1 MDSMKDK
8 NTIIKSNFLTDALF
22 TIIGSVIMALGISTF
37 LAPNKIATGGTAGLG
52 IITNAVSNLPIGT
65 SIILINIPLLIIGFR
80 FLGKKFALKT
90 ILCLITLALFTDYFK
105 NFLQI
110 PPFTNELLLATLYG
124 GIAIGI
130 GLGFIFKGG
139 ASAGG
144 ATIIAQIIS
153 NKKGI
158 KSSTIILI
166 LDAFVILLTAFTFK
180 SIELALWSLISIF
193 ITSKLIDFMLT
204 GTSNQKIIHISST
217 KNLSDLSLLIKDQIG
232 IQGTIVKGNELGES
246 EYKDIIFILI
256 EKPKIPALKNLV
268 KHYDNHAKMIVMEAN
283 KVL

>member
-1 MDSMKDK
+1 MDSMKEK
-8 NTIIKSNFLTDALF
+8 NTIIKSNFLIDTVF
-22 TIIGSVIMALGISTF
+22 IIIGSAIMALGISTF
-37 LAPNKIATGGTAGLG
+37 LAPNKIATGGTAGLA
-52 IITNAVSNLPIGT
+52 IITNAVSKLPIGT
-65 SIILINIPLLIIGFR
+65 SIILINIPLLVIGFR

-110 PPFTNELLLATLYG
+110 PAFTNELLLATLYG
-124 GIAIGI
+124 GIVIGI

-166 LDAFVILLTAFTFK
+166 LDAFVILSTAFTFK

-193 ITSKLIDFMLT
+193 TTSKLIDFMLT

-256 EKPKIPALKNLV
+256 EKPKIPELKNLV
-268 KHYDNHAKMIVMEAN
+268 KQYDNHVKMIVMEA
-283 KVL
+283 KEVL

>member
-1 MDSMKDK
+1 MKDK
-8 NTIIKSNFLTDALF
+8 NSIIKSNFLIDTAFIL
-22 TIIGSVIMALGISTF
+22 IGSAIMALGIATF
-37 LAPNKIATGGTAGLG
+37 LAPNKIATGGTAGLA
-52 IITNAVSNLPIGT
+52 IITNAITNLPIGT
-65 SIILINIPLLIIGFR
+65 SMILINIPLLVIGFR
-80 FLGKKFALKT
+80 FLGKNFALKT
-90 ILCLITLALFTDYFK
+90 ILCLIALALFTDYFK
-105 NFLQI
+105 NLLQI
-110 PPFTNELLLATLYG
+110 PAFTNELLLATLYG

-130 GLGFIFKGG
+130 GLGLIFKGG

-153 NKKGI
+153 NKKEI

-166 LDAFVILLTAFTFK
+166 LDAFVILLTAITFK

-193 ITSKLIDFMLT
+193 TTSKLIDFMLT

-217 KNLSDLSLLIKDQIG
+217 KNLSELSLLIKNQLG

-256 EKPKIPALKNLV
+256 EKPKVPALKNLV
-268 KHYDNHAKMIVMEAN
+268 KHYDNQAKMIVMEAN
-283 KVL
+283 EVL

>member
-153 NKKGI
+153 NKKGF

-166 LDAFVILLTAFTFK
+166 LDAFVILSTAFTFK

-193 ITSKLIDFMLT
+193 TTSKLIDFMLT

>member
-8 NTIIKSNFLTDALF
+8 NTIIKSNFLIDTVF
-22 TIIGSVIMALGISTF
+22 IIIGSAIMALGISTF
-37 LAPNKIATGGTAGLG
+37 LAPNKIATGGTAGLA
-52 IITNAVSNLPIGT
+52 IITNAISKLPIGT

-90 ILCLITLALFTDYFK
+90 ILCLIILALFTDYFK
-105 NFLQI
+105 NFIQI
-110 PPFTNELLLATLYG
+110 PAFTNELLLATLYG
-124 GIAIGI
+124 GIVIGI

-166 LDAFVILLTAFTFK
+166 LDAFVILSTAFTFK

-256 EKPKIPALKNLV
+256 EKPKIPELKNLV
-268 KHYDNHAKMIVMEAN
+268 KQYDNHVKMIVMEA
-283 KVL
+283 KEVL

>member
-1 MDSMKDK
+1 MKDK
-8 NTIIKSNFLTDALF
+8 NSIINSNFLIDTAF
-22 TIIGSVIMALGISTF
+22 IIIGSAIMALGIATF
-37 LAPNKIATGGTAGLG
+37 LAPNKIATGGTAGLA

-65 SIILINIPLLIIGFR
+65 SMILINIPLLIIGFR
-80 FLGKKFALKT
+80 FLGKNFAFKT
-90 ILCLITLALFTDYFK
+90 ILCLISLALFTDFFK
-105 NFLQI
+105 NYLQI
-110 PPFTNELLLATLYG
+110 PAFTNELLLATLYG

-153 NKKGI
+153 NKKEI

-166 LDAFVILLTAFTFK
+166 LDAFVILLTAITFK

-193 ITSKLIDFMLT
+193 TTSKLIDFMLT

-217 KNLSDLSLLIKDQIG
+217 KNLSELSLLIKDQIG

-256 EKPKIPALKNLV
+256 EKPKVPALKNLV
-268 KHYDNHAKMIVMEAN
+268 KHYDNQAKMIVMEAN
-283 KVL
+283 EVL

>member
-1 MDSMKDK
+1 
-8 NTIIKSNFLTDALF
+8 
-22 TIIGSVIMALGISTF
+22 MALGISTF
-37 LAPNKIATGGTAGLG
+37 LAPNKIATGGTAGLA
-52 IITNAVSNLPIGT
+52 IITNAISKLPIGT

-110 PPFTNELLLATLYG
+110 PAFTNELLLATLYG
-124 GIAIGI
+124 GIVIGI

-166 LDAFVILLTAFTFK
+166 LDAFVILSTAFTFK

-193 ITSKLIDFMLT
+193 TTSKLIDFMLT

-256 EKPKIPALKNLV
+256 EKPKIPELKNLV
-268 KHYDNHAKMIVMEAN
+268 KQYDNHVKMIVMEA
-283 KVL
+283 KEVL